1 MSQFDPNTHFFLNEW
16 LQNRYLILNIGT
28 TSSGKTYT
36 SFQIIKEMKRC
47 GNPPSHVIVC
57 TTSGGL
63 DRTLRKQSKKLNIEL
78 DYCHIDEI
86 PDKIQYIIADYKI
99 VKTLQKLTKVK
110 PSELISA
117 TAQRI
122 AKLEEDINFRYDDFD
137 VIKDTLQHFIDYIRQ
152 VLYKTITVRE
162 RDENGKIRTVEK
174 PYFTK
179 ETLRNGLREYKL
191 RYGSK
196 NDINVVVLIDDYMSD
211 KQLTKP
217 DSILQKLIVKRRH
230 LGLSFII
237 NLQRLVQGISKT
249 IRSLVNTFILFKG
262 VPTYDLEQVAQALG
276 VPPREKNDFID
287 RYNQITNQYITKNGQ
302 KYYRK
307 AIVSVEK
314 QEMFMF

>member
-1 MSQFDPNTHFFLNEW
+1 
-16 LQNRYLILNIGT
+16 
-28 TSSGKTYT
+28 
-36 SFQIIKEMKRC
+36 MKRC

-110 PSELISA
+110 PSELIIA

>member
-47 GNPPSHVIVC
+47 GNPPSHVIIC

-110 PSELISA
+110 PSELIIA

>member
-110 PSELISA
+110 PSELIIA